1 MGAAIESLVAELLR
15 AAHELA
21 PLEIRPALARRLL
34 DLGFVDVGIY
44 VADHE
49 QRSLVPLP
57 PSDDEILGI
66 DATLAGRV
74 YQRTVVLR
82 EAGDPSRT
90 WFPVRDGIDRLGA
103 MVLAHPAWDDALVAG
118 CESLAAVVAG
128 LLVSKNEYTD
138 DFACARRRGTM
149 LLGAEICW
157 SRLPPLSFSTG
168 TVSVAGALEPA
179 YAVSGDAFDDAL
191 DEQVLHVAVFD
202 GMGHDLEAARL
213 AELMVSAYRHCRRQQ
228 MSLAQTYVEL
238 DGLLRDSFGTGRF
251 VTAQLA
257 TLDVDDGRLEVLS
270 AGHPGPLVVRDGH
283 VIDLQAARPALPLG
297 LGDIGTG
304 EIDVRTRSL
313 QPGDRLL
320 CYTDGLVDARG
331 PDGSQF
337 GVERLVDT
345 VERARDDTHVLAE
358 ALRRLMHTLGA
369 FRDDVWRDDATLVMV
384 HWTPEA
390 RRRRR

>member
-1 MGAAIESLVAELLR
+1 
-15 AAHELA
+15 
-21 PLEIRPALARRLL
+21 
-34 DLGFVDVGIY
+34 
-44 VADHE
+44 
-49 QRSLVPLP
+49 
-57 PSDDEILGI
+57 
-66 DATLAGRV
+66 
-74 YQRTVVLR
+74 
-82 EAGDPSRT
+82 
-90 WFPVRDGIDRLGA
+90 
-103 MVLAHPAWDDALVAG
+103 
-118 CESLAAVVAG
+118 
-128 LLVSKNEYTD
+128 
-138 DFACARRRGTM
+138 
-149 LLGAEICW
+149 
-157 SRLPPLSFSTG
+157 
-168 TVSVAGALEPA
+168 
-179 YAVSGDAFDDAL
+179 
-191 DEQVLHVAVFD
+191 
-202 GMGHDLEAARL
+202 
-213 AELMVSAYRHCRRQQ
+213 
-228 MSLAQTYVEL
+228 
-238 DGLLRDSFGTGRF
+238 
-251 VTAQLA
+251 
-257 TLDVDDGRLEVLS
+257 
-270 AGHPGPLVVRDGH
+270 